1 MLIIQAVCQVCG
13 ECVIFRNMDTIELDT
28 AQNVRFGLEASDEAS
43 LSLVCPAC
51 KASNDFVLIIEQD
64 ENYEID

>member
-28 AQNVRFGLEASDEAS
+28 AQNVRFGLEASDEAN
-43 LSLVCPAC
+43 LSLKCPKC
-51 KASNDFVLIIEQD
+51 EHSNDFALIIEQD